1 MSLPW
6 ISCPSPGMKKLASA
20 GMKLLEEVVVVI
32 SLQFGYRSI
41 FGLEQFYEEGVALD
55 AIEICLSTRRAM

>member
-1 MSLPW
+1 
-6 ISCPSPGMKKLASA
+6 
-20 GMKLLEEVVVVI
+20 MKLLEEVVVVI